1 MRFKL
6 DENLGRRVQRLFR
19 DAGHEVETVW
29 DEGLQGSSD
38 QAVYESCCAENR
50 CLVTFDLDFSN
61 VIRFPPNKRGGIVV
75 FRLPKNVNLALI
87 ERLVKQFLHQ
97 ISQLSVD
104 KQLWIIEPARIRIHE
119 SPDD

>member
-6 DENLGRRVQRLFR
+6 DENLGRQVQQLFR

-38 QAVYESCCAENR
+38 QTIYNTCYAENR

-61 VIRFPPNKRGGIVV
+61 VIRFPPGKTGGIVI
-75 FRLPKNVNLALI
+75 FRLPQNPKLSLLENLV
-87 ERLVKQFLHQ
+87 RQFLRK
-97 ISQLSVD
+97 IKQLPVD
-104 KQLWIIEPARIRIHE
+104 KQLWIVEPARIRIHE
-119 SPDD
+119 RPDD